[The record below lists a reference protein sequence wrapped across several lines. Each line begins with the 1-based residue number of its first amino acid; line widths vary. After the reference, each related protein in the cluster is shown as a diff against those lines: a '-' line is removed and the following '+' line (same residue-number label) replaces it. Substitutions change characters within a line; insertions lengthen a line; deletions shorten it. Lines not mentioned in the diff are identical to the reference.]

1 MQEVGINID
10 NGRSF
15 VGNDESFIASELTNI
30 NALDAIS
37 LTRFKKRSGI
47 SNSNNHS
54 FLGF

>member
-15 VGNDESFIASELTNI
+15 VGHNKSFIASELTNI